1 MTGSF
6 DAPMQQ
12 DHSNDLFLMCP
23 AVDATTSAV
32 DALTV
37 ALRFADGSEIDAL
50 LTLSRHQQSALRQLT
65 AH

>member
-1 MTGSF
+1 MTGTL
-6 DAPMQQ
+6 DASMQQ
-12 DHSNDLFLMCP
+12 DQSNDLLMLYP
-23 AVDATTSAV
+23 AIEATTSAV

-50 LTLSRHQQSALRQLT
+50 LTLSRHQQSALRQLK